1 MNHIYRVVW
10 RAALGTWVAVAEI
23 ARGQSRSS
31 SSGERPAGLRFARRA
46 LRMLPLSGVIAASW
60 AMAQTAVVAPGSQ
73 ANVYVSPNGVT
84 VVNINGANGAGVSHN
99 RYTQFNVD
107 ARGLVLNNT
116 NTAQMQH
123 QSQLAGQVMAN
134 YNMANP
140 ARVILNEV
148 VSANR
153 SQLAGYTEVLGG
165 RADVVLANPYGIT
178 CNGCGFIN
186 TDRVTLSTGV
196 PNLRAD
202 GSLAGFAVSQG
213 DILIQG
219 AGLNGSAQQILDLV
233 TRSVKIDGQIN
244 AQDLGIYTGAINW
257 DYGTRSV
264 TGPAAAA
271 GATPAYAIDSSALGG
286 MYANRIRL
294 VATEAGVGVRMLG
307 NAAAN
312 IDDFT
317 LNAAGRIELTGN
329 RISAQRDV
337 LVASTDPAAA
347 AIALANATAT
357 AGRNASVTAA
367 NGGVS
372 LNGGMLVAGGD
383 LQASAR
389 SIASS
394 GASRLQAGGA
404 LSASATGGDLSLDVA
419 AVRADGY
426 VQLDA
431 SGAVR
436 TASGDGQ
443 GVQSTGGNVAITA
456 GSGLFNEG
464 VVSADKGSL
473 DVRAA
478 SVDNG
483 GKLNA
488 GQSVSIADTAGG
500 GAGTVTNRGDVVA
513 GTSLATQAATVT
525 NSGWLQ
531 AGSGNTV
538 TAGTVDNSGRIVAL
552 GGDATLNVDQLL
564 KNTGKIQAQQNIALR
579 SSGGGATAQLRNS
592 GEMRAIGA
600 MNLAATDI
608 VNDGALVSGSASTL
622 DAGTLVNNA
631 DIYTDGVLTASAGQI
646 TNNANLLSGGTMVL
660 DADGITN
667 AKAGWVQAK
676 DGSRVTASKTLDNA
690 GTWLLSQAA
699 GSSDSVQA
707 GTQLTNS
714 GTLQSAGNATVTA
727 GSLANSGA
735 LAAGGALTAT
745 TTGTLSNTGSGV
757 LQAGSKLTTDA
768 GGAMS
773 NASGAV
779 MVGQGVDL
787 RGAQGL
793 SNQGLVYASG
803 GDAQLRVSGTLDNSG
818 RIQASGKLDLADRAG
833 DSTQAVDNSGWIQAD
848 GGSTVKAA
856 SLDNTGVW
864 LLSTQA
870 GAAASTVSVTGT
882 LSNGDGTNAAVLQ
895 AMTDATINAQ
905 RIDNKA
911 QGLIRAGG
919 ALQAN
924 LSGATGLSNAGTLQA
939 GGRLGVSGTGSLT
952 NSAGGQLLGDELQ
965 VAMGSIANS
974 GAIQGGSSAA
984 SSLSATGTLSNA
996 SGGVITA
1003 STSAAGGGSVSGGTI
1018 TNQGTLQS
1026 LGDLSLKVGTGG
1038 LSNTGDG
1045 TTNGRIVADGD
1056 IAIQA
1061 NGANTYSATI
1071 GGTLQSGGALS
1082 VTGNGAS
1089 RIDVQGT
1096 AKAGS
1101 ASVNIGQVNVG
1112 ALGVLA
1118 SNGQLDL
1125 TAGSLTL
1132 GVQGSGATAKTGRVL
1147 AALSGTGKGTINV
1160 TGNLSNNGLL
1170 FSGRDLSVTAPNIEV
1185 GTTGAISALN
1195 DLTVTAN
1202 GGSLDLAAAT
1212 PAANA
1217 GKIANGGL
1225 LYAGNNLTVEAN
1237 GSLVNGAL
1245 ANGTV
1250 AAEAQI
1256 NATNVNLRANTVV
1269 NNTAINAGNDISIV
1283 AATFRNEIAGGDTRY
1298 WERSDNSGTQEL
1310 AHRDDGDDGGN
1321 LDEAWLYQYTYTYVQ
1336 KYATALPSL
1345 VPQITAGR
1353 NLTVA
1358 FHDGKNL
1365 GATMYAG
1372 NQMTL
1377 QGFSVDAAQTDR
1389 NLYASMRIND
1399 GSHGFRLDGASFVND
1414 NLALES
1420 QSHTVQWSET
1430 TKWKALG
1437 PASYYKHALCST
1449 TGGGEWDAVCYAD
1462 GVNDTY
1468 TSSWAN
1474 PANAGLYAVSLR
1486 GSGFSLT
1493 NNGAT
1498 GNSSQ
1503 TVGTGGADLSSKL
1516 TGSAPSSRPTPKTQG
1531 QGAAVGAIGQAGT
1544 SAGQGPQGGSTP
1556 SYGGST
1562 AIGGKSYLNDN
1573 AANGVNGTSF
1583 GGINITLPGN
1593 PNGYFVQSLDPNSR
1607 YLVETNPL
1615 YLQGGATVGSDYL
1628 SKLLGYNPDQLG
1640 LRLGDASYEAWLV
1653 KQQLIKQTG
1662 TAVLGSYANA
1672 DTQMKDMMEHAASQS
1687 NSLGLVFGKA
1697 LTPDQQA
1704 NLKQDI
1710 VWMVQT
1716 QIEGKTV
1723 LTPVVYLAQSTKDKI
1738 ATGAV
1743 ISAQDANLSLS
1754 SLTNTGGTIIGS
1766 NSLVVASTGDI
1777 SNLSGLIKGG
1787 NVSLTST
1794 EGSIVNKTL
1803 SQESGGASYY
1813 STQLGKTAGIE
1824 STGSLSLDAKKDI
1837 TNLGANM
1844 TAGGD
1849 ATLKAGNNI
1858 TFDTIEKKD
1867 TNTTSGKVDGGF
1879 TTTTTSTT
1887 TQVKSG
1893 LTVGGNLNA
1902 SAGNDITLAGTDA
1915 KVGGNATLDA
1925 ANNVNIIARENST
1938 QTHTETKTAGIGQNN
1953 SLYSSTTTTTD
1964 ATSVRNV
1971 GSTLQ
1976 VGGDAKISAG
1986 KDITFQ
1992 GSSADVKGSG
2002 DLQAGNNINVLAG
2015 RNYDESTTVTKTS
2028 SVMQVSAGSGKS
2040 TESASGAEASSGRGL
2055 ASASANASASASG
2068 QGSAGL
2074 AFSSTT
2080 ETTTTSTDL
2089 VHVGSTLNFGKD
2101 LNVKAGQD
2109 VNLQGSTVN
2118 AGGNATVSATN
2129 VNLLAAEDVHTTST
2143 TTTTTRVGLM
2153 ASTDNKAEAG
2163 ANASAGAQG
2172 GKGTPGA
2179 SAQASAEASVSSEN
2193 KLDLMQREESKTT
2206 TLDTK
2211 NQGSAINAGGNLSVT
2226 ATDTLTLQGSG
2237 MSSGGNMD
2245 LKATDMKFLAAE
2257 DKHESTSS
2265 SSKTSAGLYADANAK
2280 AEAKAGAEAGL
2291 GAQAGAS
2298 AGGSAGVEVGLYGT
2312 NTTSH
2317 SVEGSTTAVTSS
2329 LKSGGDINRTA
2340 ANNITD
2346 VGTQIEGA
2354 GNLNQSAQTIDSFA
2368 ARNTTYS
2375 SSDSTTHT
2383 AKIGAY
2389 AEASAGASAQAQV
2402 GPNANKPGT
2411 ESSAGAG
2418 IRASYEYENSTSASS
2433 SSTAVTSGI
2442 KMGGSV
2448 NSTSSGKTTMEG
2460 TQIQAGKDVNLAASS
2475 LDYQA
2480 AKNTSSSSSKDTSA
2494 NATVS
2499 VDLVK
2504 KEVGVGVGYEGNK
2517 SSESSSTAV
2526 VGGIVAGGN
2535 LSVKTSGDT
2544 RFEGTQIAAGGA
2556 ATVDAGGSVKFDA
2569 AKNTAT
2575 SSKEGLA
2582 VSVEVSGGKS
2592 GGSGEAGVG
2601 YSKSNAS
2608 LDQDVAGSIT
2618 SGSGP
2623 LTIKSGGDASFTG
2636 TQIGSTS
2643 GNVTV
2648 AAGGNIDMKAARTV
2662 EHSDS
2667 LGVDVSASASGG
2679 KDSKGG
2685 TKNATTGKKTGETE
2699 VDQRAGAAS
2708 VGVGVSK
2715 SDSNTAS
2722 VGSISSGGGSIT
2734 LSSGGNTKLEGTQ
2747 VNAAQGIGV
2756 STGGSFET
2764 KAAVSTHSSST
2775 VGVSASASGST
2786 QTPTKK
2792 GTTGS
2797 GGTGTTNSGTTNT
2810 GTTNTGTGSSK
2821 TGTGTGTGVT
2831 TQPRNPLEKKGGS
2844 GVASVYVDNQS
2855 GGSSQGVTLNGG
2867 GGQVVVQQGVKPGAA
2882 AAQPAAP
2889 ATKEAAK
2896 PAPEAKADKGAP
2908 QPAAPTKEQP
2918 KPAPAQE
2925 GLKAQQAEAAEKRN
2939 QDPETKKSAA
2949 EQAKKTAEESKKT
2962 AADKAKKLAEE
2973 KKAAAEKTQKAAEE
2987 QAKKAAAEQAA
2998 KKAAAEQAV
3007 KTVSDATQAAKG
3019 TGK

>member
-10 RAALGTWVAVAEI
+10 RATLGTWVAVAEI
-23 ARGQSRSS
+23 ARGQSRSRS
-31 SSGERPAGLRFARRA
+31 TAARPAGLRFARGA
-46 LRMLPLSGVIAASW
+46 LRMLPLSGIIAASW

-116 NTAQMQH
+116 NTAQMQY

-140 ARVILNEV
+140 AKVILNEV

-233 TRSVKIDGQIN
+233 TRSMKVDGQIN
-244 AQDLGIYTGAINW
+244 AQDLGIYTGANNW
-257 DYGTRSV
+257 DYGSRSV
-264 TGPAAAA
+264 TGPAAAT
-271 GATPAYAIDSSALGG
+271 GAAPAYAIDSSALGG

-317 LNAAGRIELTGN
+317 LNAAGRVELTGN

-337 LVASTDPAAA
+337 LLASSDPGAA

-357 AGRNASVTAA
+357 AGRNASVTAT

-389 SIASS
+389 SIAAS

-404 LSASATGGDLSLDVA
+404 LSSSATGGDLSLDVA
-419 AVRADGY
+419 AVRADGN

-456 GSGLFNEG
+456 GSGFFNDG

-473 DVRAA
+473 DVRGV

-488 GQSVSIADTAGG
+488 GQSVSIADAAGG
-500 GAGTVTNRGDVVA
+500 GTGTLTNRGDVVA
-513 GTSLATQAATVT
+513 GTSLATQATTVS

-538 TAGTVDNSGRIVAL
+538 TADTVNNSGRIVAL
-552 GGDATLNVDQLL
+552 GGDATLNVEQLL
-564 KNTGKIQAQQNIALR
+564 NNTGKIQAQQNIALG
-579 SSGGGATAQLRNS
+579 SSGGATAQLRNS

-600 MNLAATDI
+600 MKLSATDF
-608 VNDGALVSGSASTL
+608 VNDGALVSGSASTIV
-622 DAGTLVNNA
+622 AGTLVNNA

-667 AKAGWVQAK
+667 SKTGWIQAK
-676 DGSRVTASKTLDNA
+676 DGSQVTASKTLDNA

-699 GSSDSVQA
+699 GGSDNVQA
-707 GTQLTNS
+707 GTQLNNS

-735 LAAGGALTAT
+735 LAAAGALTAT
-745 TTGTLSNTGSGV
+745 TAGTLSNTGSGV
-757 LQAGSKLTTDA
+757 LQAGSKLTADA
-768 GGAMS
+768 GAAMS
-773 NASGAV
+773 NATGAV

-818 RIQASGKLDLADRAG
+818 RIQASGKVDLADRAG
-833 DSTQAVDNSGWIQAD
+833 GSTQAVDNSGWIQAD

-870 GAAASTVSVTGT
+870 GAATSTVSVTGT
-882 LSNGDGTNAAVLQ
+882 LTNGDGTNAAVLQ

-924 LSGATGLSNAGTLQA
+924 VTGATGLTNAGTLQA
-939 GGRLGVSGTGSLT
+939 GGRLGVSGTGSLN
-952 NSAGGQLLGDELQ
+952 NSAGAQLLGDELQ

-984 SSLSATGTLSNA
+984 SSLSATGTLNNA

-1003 STSAAGGGSVSGGTI
+1003 STSATGGGSVSGGTI
-1018 TNQGTLQS
+1018 ANQGTLQS
-1026 LGDLSLKVGTGG
+1026 LGDLTLKVGTGG
-1038 LSNTGDG
+1038 LTNTGDG

-1056 IAIQA
+1056 IGIQA
-1061 NGANTYSATI
+1061 NGSNTYTATI
-1071 GGTLQSGGALS
+1071 GGTLQSGGSLS
-1082 VTGNGAS
+1082 VMGNNAS
-1089 RIDVQGT
+1089 RMDVQGT
-1096 AKAGS
+1096 AKAGT
-1101 ASVNIGQVNVG
+1101 ANVNIGQVNVG
-1112 ALGVLA
+1112 AQGVLA
-1118 SNGQLDL
+1118 ANGQLDL
-1125 TAGSLTL
+1125 NAGSLTL

-1147 AALSGTGKGTINV
+1147 AALSGSGKGTINV
-1160 TGNLSNNGLL
+1160 TGDLSNNGLL
-1170 FSGRDLSVTAPNIEV
+1170 FSARDLSVTAPNIEV

-1202 GGSLDLAAAT
+1202 GGSLDLAATA
-1212 PAANA
+1212 PAGNA

-1225 LYAGNNLTVEAN
+1225 LYAGNTLTAEAN

-1250 AAEAQI
+1250 ASEAQI

-1269 NNTAINAGNDISIV
+1269 NNTAINASNDISIV

-1298 WERSDNSGTQEL
+1298 WERSANSGTQEL

-1399 GSHGFRLDGASFVND
+1399 GSHGFRLDGASFIND

-1531 QGAAVGAIGQAGT
+1531 QGAAVGAVGQAGT

-1556 SYGGST
+1556 NYGGSA

-1593 PNGYFVQSLDPNSR
+1593 PNGYFVQSQDPNSR

-1687 NSLGLVFGKA
+1687 TSLGLVFGKA

-1813 STQLGKTAGIE
+1813 NTQLGKTAGIE

-1837 TNLGANM
+1837 TNLGASM

-1915 KVGGNATLDA
+1915 KVGGSATLDA

-1964 ATSVRNV
+1964 STSVRNV

-1986 KDITFQ
+1986 RDITFQ

-2109 VNLQGSTVN
+2109 VNLQGSTVS
-2118 AGGNATVSATN
+2118 AGGNAAVSATN

-2153 ASTDNKAEAG
+2153 ASTDNKAEGG

-2179 SAQASAEASVSSEN
+2179 SAQANAEASVSSEN

-2226 ATDTLTLQGSG
+2226 ASDTLTLQGSG

-2340 ANNITD
+2340 TNNITD

-2402 GPNANKPGT
+2402 GPNANKPKT

-2418 IRASYEYENSTSASS
+2418 IRASYEYENSTSSSS

-2460 TQIQAGKDVNLAASS
+2460 TQIQAGKDVNLTASS

-2480 AKNTSSSSSKDTSA
+2480 AKNTSSSSAKDTSA

-2526 VGGIVAGGN
+2526 VGGISAGGN
-2535 LSVKTSGDT
+2535 FNVKTSGDT

-2556 ATVDAGGSVKFDA
+2556 ASVDAGGNVKFDA

-2575 SSKEGLA
+2575 SSKEGLG

-2592 GGSGEAGVG
+2592 GGSGSAGVG
-2601 YSKSNAS
+2601 YSKSSSS

-2618 SGSGP
+2618 SGTGP
-2623 LTIKSGGDASFTG
+2623 LTIKSGSDASFTG

-2679 KDSKGG
+2679 KDTKGG
-2685 TKNATTGKKTGETE
+2685 TKNATTGMKSGGTE

-2722 VGSISSGGGSIT
+2722 AGSISSGGGSVT

-2747 VNAAQGIGV
+2747 VGAAKGIGV
-2756 STGGSFET
+2756 STGGTFET
-2764 KAAVSTHSSST
+2764 KDAVSTHSSST

-2792 GTTGS
+2792 GTTGTKANNGTTNAGTS
-2797 GGTGTTNSGTTNT
+2797 ASNNTSTANPGTGKAGTGSGITLGGSRGGTGSASGNSGS
-2810 GTTNTGTGSSK
+2810 GSGSGSGTGSTQTTGS
-2821 TGTGTGTGVT
+2821 GTGSGTSTGWTAAKPTSTTGGGATGNSGNT
-2831 TQPRNPLEKKGGS
+2831 TPPRRNPLEQKGGS

-2855 GGSSQGVTLNGG
+2855 GSSSQGVTLNGG
-2867 GGQVVVQQGVKPGAA
+2867 SGGVMIQQGVKPGT
-2882 AAQPAAP
+2882 AAP
-2889 ATKEAAK
+2889 
-2896 PAPEAKADKGAP
+2896 P
-2908 QPAAPTKEQP
+2908 PTP
-2918 KPAPAQE
+2918 P
-2925 GLKAQQAEAAEKRN
+2925 
-2939 QDPETKKSAA
+2939 
-2949 EQAKKTAEESKKT
+2949 
-2962 AADKAKKLAEE
+2962 
-2973 KKAAAEKTQKAAEE
+2973 
-2987 QAKKAAAEQAA
+2987 
-2998 KKAAAEQAV
+2998 V
-3007 KTVSDATQAAKG
+3007 K
-3019 TGK
+3019 